1 MLSTVPITLCMS
13 SYSILTIKLPGI
25 YHYYLHF
32 ADEGNGGTKW
42 CLWWTWRSTVLQRI
56 FSPAAF
62 KLSVP
67 LGSASAIWPEV
78 MTFPGQPAL
87 DRGTKY
93 KDPAIAPRIIPR
105 WNNSDG

>member
-1 MLSTVPITLCMS
+1 MVPVVDVERHCPS
-13 SYSILTIKLPGI
+13 KDFLPGC
-25 YHYYLHF
+25 LH
-32 ADEGNGGTKW
+32 
-42 CLWWTWRSTVLQRI
+42 
-56 FSPAAF
+56 
-62 KLSVP
+62 LSVA

-78 MTFPGQPAL
+78 ITFPGQPAL